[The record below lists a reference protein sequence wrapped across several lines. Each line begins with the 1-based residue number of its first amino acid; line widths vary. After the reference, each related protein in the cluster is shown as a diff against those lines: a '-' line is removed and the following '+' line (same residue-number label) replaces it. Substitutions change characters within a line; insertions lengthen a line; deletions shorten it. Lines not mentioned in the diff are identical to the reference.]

1 MRGLRWPLIWAT
13 LFVPILSIL
22 LTWFFLSITW
32 SLINLIGNGV
42 IIPVSYELKGVN
54 VPEVN
59 ITFLGCWSL
68 MKLNPAAGFRH
79 WKLNIK
85 SKRVII
91 KLR

>member
-1 MRGLRWPLIWAT
+1 MAND
-13 LFVPILSIL
+13 LSNFLVTIPSIIL

-85 SKRVII
+85 SKRVKI
-91 KLR
+91 KLKCIYI